1 MDALRDQVSPD
12 TDNSSSRVDPF
23 RLKEESENEG
33 LALLA
38 IEAENTPEEAETS
51 GSETM
56 IVDTWRGEGDSD
68 GDRLGKQ
75 NDFIII
81 LKTILLLQNAQN
93 IKGGNFHKITID

>member
-1 MDALRDQVSPD
+1 MSPV

-56 IVDTWRGEGDSD
+56 IVDTWLGEGDSD

-75 NDFIII
+75 NNFIII
-81 LKTILLLQNAQN
+81 LSYYYKMLKILKVATFIRSQ
-93 IKGGNFHKITID
+93 

>member
-1 MDALRDQVSPD
+1 MSPV

-75 NDFIII
+75 NNFIII
-81 LKTILLLQNAQN
+81 LSYYYKMLKILKVATFIRSQ
-93 IKGGNFHKITID
+93 

>member
-1 MDALRDQVSPD
+1 MSPV
-12 TDNSSSRVDPF
+12 TDNSSNRVDPF

-56 IVDTWRGEGDSD
+56 IVDTWLGEGDSD

-75 NDFIII
+75 NNFIII
-81 LKTILLLQNAQN
+81 LSYYYKMLKILKVATFIRSQ
-93 IKGGNFHKITID
+93 